1 MGDDGISYVFVD
13 LGSRS
18 FDVNGYG
25 LLLDVD
31 LLEAFLDMAVFL
43 VLYLA
48 FVLDLMLL
56 RARFLSI
63 WSRIYLR

>member
-1 MGDDGISYVFVD
+1 MFVD
-13 LGSRS
+13 LGFRS
-18 FDVNGYG
+18 FDVDRNG
-25 LLLDVD
+25 LLLDLE